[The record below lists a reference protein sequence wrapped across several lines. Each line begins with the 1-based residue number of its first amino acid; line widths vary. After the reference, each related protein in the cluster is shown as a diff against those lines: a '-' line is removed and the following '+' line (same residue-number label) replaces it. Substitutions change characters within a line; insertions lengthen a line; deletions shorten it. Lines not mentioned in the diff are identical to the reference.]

1 MIAAS
6 LWRQAYRRFRYANE
20 ISDAHA
26 HCSLS
31 FLSALHVMNIHD
43 GVVRRCRGYGVFV
56 AVATVVRDSAVKQ
69 SRDSSSSSMSS
80 LISIISHT
88 YKSRKPSL
96 KVTATILVTFF
107 SDRLTDGRT
116 DKQTGRHQT
125 RCFTLLP
132 CALANVEQIN
142 VGQESNF
149 KTGGI
154 VKC

>member
-107 SDRLTDGRT
+107 FRQIDGRT
-116 DKQTGRHQT
+116 DRQTNGQT
-125 RCFTLLP
+125 PDSMLYVIAM
-132 CALANVEQIN
+132 CA
-142 VGQESNF
+142 G
-149 KTGGI
+149 
-154 VKC
+154 KCRTN